1 MHRPIAILLTTLA
14 LASLTGVARAN
25 DEGYSVQGSYVAVGR
40 GGGGRSGAGRGEGAY
55 AASGFDLRTVS
66 GAGHGGFVR
75 VEHGTPGFFD
85 ITGPPTE
92 DIMALDAGYAFGG
105 PLLGGWAKG
114 LLGFFELGLT
124 GWQASPG
131 IPASTIELR
140 PMDSLSDRVQFGL
153 GLSVG
158 AAVEGKIGPFRLG
171 VAVNRRDVPFFVEQ
185 GNVYAGSTTVQVRV
199 AGVL

>member
-1 MHRPIAILLTTLA
+1 MDRPIAILLTTLA
-14 LASLTGVARAN
+14 LASIAGVARAN

-40 GGGGRSGAGRGEGAY
+40 GGGGRSGTGRGEGAY
-55 AASGFDLRTVS
+55 AASGFDLRTLGGS
-66 GAGHGGFVR
+66 GHGGFVR

-114 LLGFFELGLT
+114 LLGFLELGLT

-140 PMDSLSDRVQFGL
+140 PMDTVDVRYGL

-158 AAVEGKIGPFRLG
+158 AAVEGKVGPFRVG
-171 VAVNRRDVPFFVEQ
+171 MAVNRRDVPFFVEQ
-185 GNVYAGSTTVQVRV
+185 GGAYAGSTTVQVRV
-199 AGVL
+199 AGIL